1 MPGRYTKLYLYCSK
15 WLKGQ
20 FICRWCF
27 GHTTWPRL
35 KLTCCDGIFGNL
47 WQGGACSLWTL
58 AAESDQFKWTFSPNY
73 YIFSQHH
80 LQKYPK
86 NNVETGIKTS
96 HDSFGIIRNQRWNS
110 LPFSCLRG
118 TGVGPFLYLI
128 DYYSSAQL
136 QPLVCWC
143 DRLYETRR
151 NNIELSTA
159 VKPLQMVYVAVLIR
173 KQRHLVSG

>member
-86 NNVETGIKTS
+86 NNGIKNISWFIWNNKKPKVKFSTFQLPEGDGGRALPLFNWLLLICTITATCMLVRS
-96 HDSFGIIRNQRWNS
+96 TLWNQAEQHWT
-110 LPFSCLRG
+110 F
-118 TGVGPFLYLI
+118 
-128 DYYSSAQL
+128 YSS
-136 QPLVCWC
+136 
-143 DRLYETRR
+143 
-151 NNIELSTA
+151 
-159 VKPLQMVYVAVLIR
+159 
-173 KQRHLVSG
+173 